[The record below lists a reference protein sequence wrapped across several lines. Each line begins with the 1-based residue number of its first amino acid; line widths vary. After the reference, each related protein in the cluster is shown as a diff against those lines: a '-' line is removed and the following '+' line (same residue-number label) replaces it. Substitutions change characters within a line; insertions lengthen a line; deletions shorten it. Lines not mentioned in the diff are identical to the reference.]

1 MKKFQEYTSLD
12 APHYTCKIDEGPEY
26 NLVVLIRDI
35 TSKMI
40 GAIKKNDQKKLIG
53 LYKNLGKVIK

>member
-1 MKKFQEYTSLD
+1 MKKFKEYTS
-12 APHYTCKIDEGPEY
+12 IDEGTDD

-40 GAIKKNDQKKLIG
+40 GAIKKNDQRKLQG
-53 LYKNLGKVIK
+53 LYKNLGKIIK

>member
-1 MKKFQEYTSLD
+1 MKKFKEYTSID
-12 APHYTCKIDEGPEY
+12 APHYTWKIDEGPED

-53 LYKNLGKVIK
+53 FYKNLGKVIK